1 MDCVSFILGNECQ
14 AWLTWSHFKGSPSVY
29 TQHVGMHNLAH
40 TVRVYVQRNIFKCI
54 YTSGSI
60 YFPFT
65 HFARTPKA
73 LLSVLFEN
81 QIRVVKKT
89 NPPPPKRKNKEKNRH
104 CKLKKTFR
112 LCDAKQMSP

>member
-73 LLSVLFEN
+73 LLFSLK
-81 QIRVVKKT
+81 IKLGLSKKPT
-89 NPPPPKRKNKEKNRH
+89 PPAPPQKKKQRK
-104 CKLKKTFR
+104 
-112 LCDAKQMSP
+112 KQAL